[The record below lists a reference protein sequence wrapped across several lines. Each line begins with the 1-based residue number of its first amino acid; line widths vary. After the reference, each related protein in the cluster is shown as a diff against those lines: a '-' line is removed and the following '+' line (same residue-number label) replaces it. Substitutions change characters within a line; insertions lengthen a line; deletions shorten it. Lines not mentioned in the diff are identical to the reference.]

1 MRSDIDFEDI
11 YKLRTTQ
18 TNSQESSIDVYYA
31 SEVGIG
37 VWQRASAGVENEIT
51 AGYPVAL
58 VYMSDVTESR
68 ELWNTWTAPEYP
80 LNPTDRIVVR
90 VYDSFNNTLASF
102 VTEELGASKLNA
114 ETWTVYYYFELF
126 FDGEYYYIYWCWG
139 ANTCNSRI
147 EGFSYTRT

>member
-1 MRSDIDFEDI
+1 M

-31 SEVGIG
+31 SEVGIR
-37 VWQRASAGVENEIT
+37 VWRRTSTGVENEIT
-51 AGYPVAL
+51 PERPVAL

-68 ELWNTWTAPEYP
+68 ELWNTWTAPEYA

-90 VYDSFNNTLASF
+90 VYDSFNNTLATF
-102 VTEELGASKLNA
+102 VTEELGASKLDA
-114 ETWTVYYYFELF
+114 ETTWTVYYYFERF
-126 FDGEYYYIYWCWG
+126 FDGEDYYIYWCWG

-147 EGFSYTRT
+147 EGFSYTRA